1 MGFSVLE
8 LVLRRLRDEKF
19 TADVAYPGQKYPEIT
34 DTVATVHIDK
44 VDRSNLT
51 VTVEVNIISPAALGG
66 TACEVDALR
75 ATEVLRWA
83 GAVCIQNGCIYD
95 GISQV
100 YVVSVMATFTGITG
114 EDSFDP
120 GPGFEVRIGG
130 IYHPYAIAFTS
141 EEVQERQAEY
151 AMGES
156 APVGIGQG
164 ACFWK
169 ITLEELIPAG
179 SLQAAEPQDAFEL
192 ELTTDVKTE
201 TFYHCRFTSVRREH
215 TREGMRRIRTGISML
230 REES

>member
-8 LVLRRLRDEKF
+8 LVLRRLREERF

-34 DTVATVHIDK
+34 DTVAAVHIDK
-44 VDRSNLT
+44 VDRANLT
-51 VTVEVNIISPAALGG
+51 VTVEVNIISPAAVGG
-66 TACEVDALR
+66 TACEVEALR

-83 GAVCIQNGCIYD
+83 GAVCVQNGCTYD
-95 GISQV
+95 GITQV
-100 YVVSVMATFTGITG
+100 YMVSVMATFTGITG

-120 GPGFEVRIGG
+120 GPGFEVRING
-130 IYHPYAIAFTS
+130 IYQPYSVSFTS

-164 ACFWK
+164 SCLWK

-179 SLQAAEPQDAFEL
+179 SLQTLEPEGAFEL
-192 ELTTDVKTE
+192 EVTTPVKKE

-215 TREGMRRIRTGISML
+215 TRQGLKRVRTGISML
-230 REES
+230 REET

>member
-8 LVLRRLRDEKF
+8 LVLRMLRDEKF

-34 DTVATVHIDK
+34 DTVATVHIEK

-51 VTVEVNIISPAALGG
+51 VTVEVNIISPAAQGG
-66 TACEVDALR
+66 TACEVEALR

-83 GAVCIQNGCIYD
+83 GAVCTQNGCTYD
-95 GISQV
+95 GITQV
-100 YVVSVMATFTGITG
+100 YVVSILATFTGITG
-114 EDSFDP
+114 EDSFQP

-130 IYHPYAIAFTS
+130 IYQPYAVAFSS
-141 EEVQERQAEY
+141 EEVQDRQAEY

-164 ACFWK
+164 TQLWK
-169 ITLEELIPAG
+169 ISLEELIPAG
-179 SLQAAEPQDAFEL
+179 SLQTVEPTDAFEL
-192 ELTTDVKTE
+192 ELSTDVKTE
-201 TFYHCRFTSVRREH
+201 IFYHCRFTSVRREH
-215 TREGMRRIRTGISML
+215 TREGLRRIRTGISML